1 MAIFKKNDGSV
12 KRQFLESVKD
22 AAKMEEKAFLESLN
36 KTIVNVEKEKSY
48 TTSDKLKIFELFTK
62 LSNCAPVDRQK
73 FINKIARKL

>member
-48 TTSDKLKIFELFTK
+48 TTADKLKIFELFTK
-62 LSNCAPVDRQK
+62 LSNCAAADRQK
-73 FINKIARKL
+73 FIGKIARKL